1 MRVVNKKEDL
11 IPLFNAAS
19 SEALASF
26 GDGGCFVERYVKN
39 AKHVEVQVIGDGKGN
54 VVHLWERDCSVQRRH
69 QKIVEIAP
77 ACHHPMN
84 VRENV
89 INDALK
95 LTKACNY
102 KNAGTV
108 EFLIDDQG
116 RHYFMEVNP
125 RVQVEH
131 TVTEQVTGVDIVQST
146 FLIAGG
152 ASLEE
157 IGLVQEKIVPRGV
170 AMQCRITTEDPVS
183 IFFILLQYKDLSTPI

>member
-1 MRVVNKKEDL
+1 MIKAAKGGGGKGMRVVEKREDL
-11 IPLFNAAS
+11 IPLFKAAS

-77 ACHHPMN
+77 ACHHPME
-84 VRENV
+84 VRKAVLE
-89 INDALK
+89 DALK

-131 TVTEQVTGVDIVQST
+131 TVTEQVTGVGT
-146 FLIAGG
+146 
-152 ASLEE
+152 
-157 IGLVQEKIVPRGV
+157 
-170 AMQCRITTEDPVS
+170 
-183 IFFILLQYKDLSTPI
+183 

>member
-1 MRVVNKKEDL
+1 MRVVEKKEDL
-11 IPLFNAAS
+11 VPLFKAAS

-77 ACHHPMN
+77 ACHHPME
-84 VRENV
+84 VRKAVLE
-89 INDALK
+89 DALK

-131 TVTEQVTGVDIVQST
+131 TVTEQVTGVGMFI
-146 FLIAGG
+146 FH
-152 ASLEE
+152 
-157 IGLVQEKIVPRGV
+157 
-170 AMQCRITTEDPVS
+170 VS
-183 IFFILLQYKDLSTPI
+183 REFYTLNL